1 MTILVTKDVNLRV
14 KAKAI
19 GLVSQDYKNDHVS
32 NLQKM
37 YEGCKIIE
45 DINPNLITEIYKPL
59 LKLMHHY

>member
-32 NLQKM
+32 NIQKM

-45 DINPNLITEIYKPL
+45 DIDPNLITKIYKPPYG
-59 LKLMHHY
+59 H